1 MVLSLFALGAEITPA
16 IREAQTAI
24 ENAFKQV
31 LDEQYS
37 FRNFSNEK
45 DFISELSKAVAGDS
59 IIVAA
64 TEPAYYKAFKRFICN
79 AFNLRCKPSKTITG
93 LIEFVHPELSDDF
106 IAEQADI
113 PVSAVPLTT
122 QDGLYSGFGIKAKKQ
137 LLVVLPLDDKRIDY
151 LINNGLFQFLRENMD
166 LSVFTADPLEGMVE
180 EESPLAHQNKRVPGQ
195 LYDVQLIKQCVKKLK
210 SKGLTV
216 ALADTKTV
224 DFVGNIST
232 SDVDLS
238 DVIFISAYS
247 VKKEDMTEREY
258 AINLAQGALLNSAD
272 DLGGAITK
280 VFAMPDENGI
290 QQYFMYAC
298 IADKENAN
306 VAKLTAEPDETP
318 PQLIYRAV
326 EELFRMINAW
336 AETGYAVPQY
346 ADVAVAR
353 PGKTPKRA
361 VSKLNIYKI
370 IFGASLAAASIA
382 SLVLT
387 YVQSV

>member
-1 MVLSLFALGAEITPA
+1 MVLSLLALGAEITPA
-16 IREAQTAI
+16 IREAQIAI
-24 ENAFKQV
+24 ENAFRQV
-31 LDEQYS
+31 LDEQYT
-37 FRNFSNEK
+37 FRNYSSEK
-45 DFISELSKAVAGDS
+45 VFVDELSRAVANDS
-59 IIVAA
+59 VIVAA
-64 TEPAYYKAFKRFICN
+64 AEPAYFKAFKYFVCN
-79 AFNLRCKPSKTITG
+79 AFQLKCKPSKTLTG

-106 IAEQADI
+106 IADQASI
-113 PVSAVPLTT
+113 PASAVPLAT

-137 LLVVLPLDDKRIDY
+137 LLIVLPLDDKRIDY
-151 LINNGLFQFLRENMD
+151 VINNSLFGFLRENMD
-166 LSVFTADPLEGMVE
+166 MSVFTADPLEGMAE

-195 LYDVQLIKQCVKKLK
+195 LYDIQLIKQCVKKLK

-232 SDVDLS
+232 TAVDLS
-238 DVIFISAYS
+238 DVVFISAYS

-258 AINLAQGALLNSAD
+258 AINLAQGALLNSANN
-272 DLGGAITK
+272 LGGAITK
-280 VFAMPDENGI
+280 VFAMPDENGV

-298 IADKENAN
+298 IADRENAN
-306 VAKLTAEPDETP
+306 VTKLSAEPGETP

-326 EELFRMINAW
+326 EELFRMINSW

-346 ADVAVAR
+346 ADVAVVR
-353 PGKTPKRA
+353 PAK
-361 VSKLNIYKI
+361 VQSSNSKLGIYKI

-382 SLVLT
+382 SLVIS